1 LAGFYNIVVEA
12 TDTKVAVEIDIK
24 PGSNPNCFNL
34 NGNVIIPVAVLG
46 SDTFDVRDLR
56 TDSTLSFDGRAVRI
70 RGKKGPLCHYDFYD
84 DDTFEDLVCQFD
96 DDPGEITADCKVC
109 LEKRRHFS

>member
-1 LAGFYNIVVEA
+1 MTRLSNLDMCPAG
-12 TDTKVAVEIDIK
+12 TVAGWVLHPLGK
-24 PGSNPNCFNL
+24 CRLTG
-34 NGNVIIPVAVLG
+34 IIPVAVLG

-56 TDSTLSFDGRAVRI
+56 TDSTLSFNGRAVRI

-84 DDTFEDLVCQFD
+84 DDSFEDLVCQFD

-109 LEKRRHFS
+109 LEKRRHFT